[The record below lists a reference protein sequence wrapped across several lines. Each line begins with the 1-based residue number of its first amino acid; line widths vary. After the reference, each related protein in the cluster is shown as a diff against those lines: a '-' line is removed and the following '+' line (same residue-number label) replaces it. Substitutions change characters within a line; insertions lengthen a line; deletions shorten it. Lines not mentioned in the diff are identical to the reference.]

1 MIGKNAS
8 GGFPVRGKDAASA
21 SNGLHRLSITLM
33 SKTSSYRR
41 RQFSIRPANFF
52 IVSYTFV

>member
-8 GGFPVRGKDAASA
+8 GGFPVRGKDAA

-41 RQFSIRPANFF
+41 RQFSIRPANLF